1 MTTAN
6 DKITAQVQEVQRI
19 VREKAGLELHDQ
31 EIIEIYLLSME
42 PTVLAKSIV
51 FSLTG
56 NVLDLADEG
65 DDEHEARAG
74 EIRT

>member
-1 MTTAN
+1 MTAAN
-6 DKITAQVQEVQRI
+6 DRITAQVQEVQRI
-19 VREKAGLELHDQ
+19 VREKAGLELHEQ
-31 EIIEIYLLSME
+31 EIIEIHLLAME
-42 PTVLAKSIV
+42 PAVLAKSIV
-51 FSLTG
+51 FRITG